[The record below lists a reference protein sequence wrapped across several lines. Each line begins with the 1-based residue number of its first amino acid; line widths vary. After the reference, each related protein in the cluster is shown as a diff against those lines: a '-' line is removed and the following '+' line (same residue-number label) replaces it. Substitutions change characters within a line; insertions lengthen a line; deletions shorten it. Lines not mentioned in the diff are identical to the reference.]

1 MDTKDLIERL
11 AADLKPVRPLWP
23 PWARTVLWMGIALPY
38 VAAVVWG
45 KLTMVDPV
53 QVVNDTRFM
62 IEQAATLATAA
73 TAAIAAFR
81 SAVPGFDMRVLL
93 LPVAPLGLWLASVG
107 HGCIQDWLQLGAEG
121 LTIRRTGLPALATV
135 IGIIPAAAMI
145 VMLRRHRCTASAWLW
160 RLSPSPQLP
169 TSACS
174 SLMPAMPASWFWSGT
189 WVPPRCSP
197 HWVVGWGNVSWAGRQ
212 ARFRRAE
219 RGTRPILAATL
230 VLVLM

>member
-1 MDTKDLIERL
+1 MDTEDLIERL

-53 QVVNDTRFM
+53 QVANDTRFM
-62 IEQAATLATAA
+62 IEQAATLATAL

-93 LPVAPLGLWLASVG
+93 LPVVPLGLWLASVG

-121 LTIRRTGLPALATV
+121 LTIRPDWDCLPMATV
-135 IGIIPAAAMI
+135 IGIIPAAAII
-145 VMLRRHRCTASAWLW
+145 VMLRRAAPLHP
-160 RLSPSPQLP
+160 RLTL
-169 TSACS
+169 A
-174 SLMPAMPASWFWSGT
+174 
-189 WVPPRCSP
+189 
-197 HWVVGWGNVSWAGRQ
+197 
-212 ARFRRAE
+212 
-219 RGTRPILAATL
+219 LAALSVASIANFGLQFAHTRDASIM
-230 VLVLM
+230 VLVWHLGAAAVLTTLGGWLGQRVLGWKPGPFPTG